1 MHWQCGSPESSAN
14 DGVAS
19 RLPTGGSMPALAGG
33 SSGLYFPIEGPY
45 NHRRRKG
52 ATSGLEFL
60 IKFLQPATAESG
72 AAARRSEQGDGHMK
86 SRKRILLTSAAIMAT
101 AFAGT
106 AQAEGVV
113 NVFNWSDYI
122 TDEVLEQFTEETGI
136 SVVYDVYD
144 SNDTLEARLLAGS
157 SGFDVVVPTAT
168 FMQRQIAAGV
178 YRPLDR
184 DLLPN
189 WENMDESLM
198 EAAASH
204 DPGNEHGVIYMW
216 GTTGIG
222 YNIDMVAERLGED
235 FEVDTWSM
243 VFDPEIAAQLADCG
257 ISWLDSPT
265 DMFPA
270 AMAYLGLDPQSTAQE
285 DFEAAAD
292 LMLSVREHVRYF
304 HSSQYISDLA
314 NGEICVAV
322 GWSGDVLQAAERAE
336 EAGRGVNVWYA
347 IPEEGAMQWFDMLA
361 IPADAPNPENAHA
374 FINFIMEPEVSAAI
388 TNYVWFP
395 NANAAA
401 FELVDEE
408 IRTDPAIYPTEEVSE
423 TLFTGVT
430 YDGRT
435 DRLVT
440 RLWTR
445 VRTGQ

>member
-1 MHWQCGSPESSAN
+1 MNSRKSILVGS
-14 DGVAS
+14 
-19 RLPTGGSMPALAGG
+19 
-33 SSGLYFPIEGPY
+33 
-45 NHRRRKG
+45 
-52 ATSGLEFL
+52 
-60 IKFLQPATAESG
+60 
-72 AAARRSEQGDGHMK
+72 AAAA
-86 SRKRILLTSAAIMAT
+86 LVAL
-101 AFAGT
+101 AGT
-106 AQAEGVV
+106 AQAQGVV

-136 SVVYDVYD
+136 RVIYDVYD
-144 SNDTLEARLLAGS
+144 SNDTLEARLLAGR

-178 YRPLDR
+178 YQPLNR

-189 WENMDESLM
+189 WENMDEGLM
-198 EAAASH
+198 AAAASH

-235 FEVDTWSM
+235 FEVDTWAM
-243 VFDPEIAAQLADCG
+243 VFDPEIASQLADCG
-257 ISWLDSPT
+257 IAWLDSPT
-265 DMFPA
+265 DMYPA
-270 AMAYLGLDPQSTAQE
+270 AFAWMGLDPQSTAAE
-285 DFEAAAD
+285 DFEAATE
-292 LMLSVREHVRYF
+292 MMMQVRDTVRYF
-304 HSSQYISDLA
+304 HSSQYITDLA

-322 GWSGDVLQAAERAE
+322 GWSGDVLQAAERAD
-336 EAGRGVNVWYA
+336 EAGRDVNVWYA

-374 FINFIMEPEVSAAI
+374 FINFMMKPEIAAAI

-408 IRTDPAIYPTEEVSE
+408 IREDPAIYPTADVAE

>member
-1 MHWQCGSPESSAN
+1 MKTN
-14 DGVAS
+14 RFIVA
-19 RLPTGGSMPALAGG
+19 ACAA
-33 SSGLYFPIEGPY
+33 II
-45 NHRRRKG
+45 
-52 ATSGLEFL
+52 A
-60 IKFLQPATAESG
+60 QAG
-72 AAARRSEQGDGHMK
+72 AA
-86 SRKRILLTSAAIMAT
+86 
-101 AFAGT
+101 
-106 AQAEGVV
+106 QADVV

-122 TDEVLEQFTEETGI
+122 TDEVLERFTAETGI
-136 SVVYDVYD
+136 TVNYDVYD

-168 FMQRQIAAGV
+168 FLQRQIAAGV
-178 YRPLDR
+178 YQPLNR
-184 DLLPN
+184 ELLPN
-189 WENMDESLM
+189 WENMDAELM
-198 EAAASH
+198 AAAASH
-204 DPGNEHGVIYMW
+204 DPGNEHATIYMW

-235 FEVDTWSM
+235 FEVDTWAM
-243 VFDPEIAAQLADCG
+243 VFDPEVASQLADCG

-265 DMFPA
+265 DMYPA
-270 AMAYLGLDPQSTAQE
+270 AFAWMGLDPQSTDTA
-285 DFEAAAD
+285 DFEAATEMMQA
-292 LMLSVREHVRYF
+292 VRPYVRYF

-336 EAGRGVNVWYA
+336 EADRGVNVWYA
-347 IPEEGAMQWFDMLA
+347 IPREGAMQWFDMLA

-374 FINFIMEPEVSAAI
+374 FINFMMDPAAAADI

-401 FELVDEE
+401 FELVDED
-408 IRTDPAIYPTEEVSE
+408 IRTDPAIYPTDEVTE

-430 YDGRT
+430 YGGQT
-435 DRLVT
+435 DRIVT

>member
-1 MHWQCGSPESSAN
+1 MKN
-14 DGVAS
+14 
-19 RLPTGGSMPALAGG
+19 
-33 SSGLYFPIEGPY
+33 
-45 NHRRRKG
+45 RK
-52 ATSGLEFL
+52 TILL
-60 IKFLQPATAESG
+60 ATA
-72 AAARRSEQGDGHMK
+72 A
-86 SRKRILLTSAAIMAT
+86 LTAL
-101 AFAGT
+101 AGT
-106 AQAEGVV
+106 AQAQGVV

-122 TDEVLEQFTEETGI
+122 TDEVLERFTEETGI
-136 SVVYDVYD
+136 RVVYDVYD
-144 SNDTLEARLLAGS
+144 SNDTLEARLLAGR

-178 YRPLDR
+178 YQPLDR

-189 WENMDESLM
+189 WDNMDEGLM
-198 EAAASH
+198 SAAASH
-204 DPGNEHGVIYMW
+204 DPDNQHGVIYMW

-222 YNIDMVAERLGED
+222 YNIDMVADRLGED
-235 FEVDTWSM
+235 FDVDTWAM

-257 ISWLDSPT
+257 ISWLDSPS

-270 AMAYLGLDPQSTAQE
+270 ALSWMGRDPQSTAAE
-285 DFEAAAD
+285 DFEAATEMMMQA
-292 LMLSVREHVRYF
+292 REHVRYF

-322 GWSGDVLQAAERAE
+322 GWSGDVLQAAERAD
-336 EAGRGVNVWYA
+336 EAGRDVNVWYA

-374 FINFIMEPEVSAAI
+374 FINFMMEPEVAAEI

-395 NANAAA
+395 NANEAA

-408 IRTDPAIYPTEEVSE
+408 IRTDPAIYPTDEVAE